1 MVSALDKLKASLQT
15 KYGEESAMSP
25 NEMPHKGVVSSGS
38 LSLDYML
45 GTFGIPRD
53 IVMEIGGKPGVS
65 KSTMSLSIINN
76 VLKLEYERA
85 LKYSRVHKAAKKGE
99 LNDYDVAMF
108 DRAYNRQEE
117 DLHVFDEEG
126 ADKKNRIIDN
136 YSLTEKECDYA
147 RKNIMRGAVYL
158 DLEGRFDANW
168 AKRFVD
174 NDFLN
179 DCVIVVRND
188 SMEEATDVYRDAVK
202 TKRVAV
208 VVVDSIG
215 GAPSKQVVDK
225 SSEKGSVGG
234 NSGPVTRFANFADG
248 LSTKYTCLTI
258 CINQVRDDMTGYHGY
273 ITPGGWGLKHACS
286 IRIELKR
293 KTQAGWTLYDIEPGT
308 QNSEYECGFKVAANL
323 RKTSVGRKGQ
333 ACDFYFYTHDCKYGK
348 AGFDRANEI
357 INLAILSGQI
367 EEVGKGYFKS
377 KYWDKKIHGRDAVVA
392 KVLSDEKIFSALY
405 DDMKNRLYQGGID
418 GALSTFDEETGETI
432 DLQTGEIS

>member
-1 MVSALDKLKASLQT
+1 MVSALDKLKATLQT

-85 LKYSRVHKAAKKGE
+85 LKYTRVHKAAKKGE

-117 DLHVFDEEG
+117 DLHVFDDED

-147 RKNIMRGAVYL
+147 RKNIMRGAIYL

-168 AKRFVD
+168 AKRFID
-174 NDFLN
+174 NKFLD

-188 SMEEATDVYRDAVK
+188 SMEEATDVYRESVK

-215 GAPSKQVVDK
+215 GAPSKQVVEK
-225 SSEKGSVGG
+225 SSEKGNVGG
-234 NSGPVTRFANFADG
+234 NSGPVTDFSRFAEG
-248 LSTKYTCLTI
+248 MSSKYTCLTI
-258 CINQVRDDMTGYHGY
+258 CINQVRDDMSGYHAY

-286 IRIELKR
+286 IRIELYR
-293 KTQAGWTLYDIEPGT
+293 KNREGWTLYDIENGT
-308 QNSEYECGFKVAANL
+308 QNSKYECGFKVAANL

-333 ACDFYFYTHDCKYGK
+333 SCDFYFYTHDCKYGK

-367 EEVGKGYFKS
+367 EEFGKGHFKS
-377 KYWDKKIHGRDAVVA
+377 KYWDKSIRGHDALVA
-392 KVLSDEKIFSALY
+392 KVLGDDKIFSALY
-405 DDMKNRLYQGGID
+405 DDMKKRLYKGGID
-418 GALSTFDEETGETI
+418 GALSTFDEETGEKI
-432 DLQTGEIS
+432 DPKTGEIL